1 MSTTN
6 KKPLNEIELTDID
19 FEVVAACKDKNYL
32 KKYLKLLADDG
43 NYYMDLIKAAKVKLL
58 EVAPK
63 EYYLLYPRQTTAQEE
78 EDAFKDI
85 LEWEANV
92 KETDAALKK
101 SVSNATKDQ
110 IWEDLPGSKVT
121 APIRGQ
127 EPVISSRK
135 NVQRED
141 RGPKAM
147 EDSNRTATDVYAR
160 DKTKMKDYYRAW
172 EQVDVDALEE
182 DMDEEERQAE
192 AERRAHFDDLKDEQ
206 DAAQVIGE
214 IGAAPIDV
222 PEAHKKHMADS
233 EKEKGNEAFYSKDWA
248 EAEAYY
254 TRSLQFKADDPS
266 SWSNRALVR
275 LKLEKPEKALQDC
288 EHALA
293 LNPNYMKALHRK
305 GKALYELRRYEDAVK
320 SFQLALAESPGNTQ
334 INGDLMVARR
344 RLRSDGPSQPKV
356 MPGRRVDAEPS
367 CRIEELDDDLPAA
380 SPAPP
385 AAAGYT
391 RVAIEE
397 DSESEEEPTPA
408 APASSSKGRGFLKVA
423 IEEVSGSEDEESAP
437 PAKTG
442 QPGAVSSSAGKSPV
456 GPSSTGFRKVAIVE
470 ESESEGS
477 TPTPPS
483 TSAGKFAPPPRVAPA
498 AVEASSTLAPAA
510 EDGAGAG
517 FDDMD

>member
-1 MSTTN
+1 MPDAN
-6 KKPLNEIELTDID
+6 KTPLNEIQLSDID
-19 FEVVAACKDKNYL
+19 FEVVAACSDKNYL

-43 NYYMDLIKAAKVKLL
+43 NYYVDLIKAAKDKLL
-58 EVAPK
+58 QVSPK

-78 EDAFKDI
+78 EDAFQDI

-92 KETDAALKK
+92 KETDAALK
-101 SVSNATKDQ
+101 SSSTKAQKDK
-110 IWEDLPGSKVT
+110 IWEDAPGSKVT

-127 EPVISSRK
+127 EPVITSRK
-135 NVQRED
+135 NVQREEK
-141 RGPKAM
+141 PKAM
-147 EDSNRTATDVYAR
+147 EDKNRKDKDVYAR

-172 EQVDVDALEE
+172 DQVDVDAIE
-182 DMDEEERQAE
+182 DELDEEERQEE
-192 AERRAHFDDLKDEQ
+192 AARKAHFDDLREDQ
-206 DAAQVIGE
+206 DRAQAIGE

-222 PEAHKKHMADS
+222 PEAHKKHMSDS

-254 TRSLQFKADDPS
+254 TRSLQYKADDPS
-266 SWSNRALVR
+266 TWSNRALVR
-275 LKLEKPEKALQDC
+275 LKLEKPDKALQDC

-305 GKALYELRRYEDAVK
+305 GKALYELKRYEEAVK

-344 RLRSDGPSQPKV
+344 RLRSDGPSSEPKV

-367 CRIEELDDDLPAA
+367 CRIEELDDDEPVAA
-380 SPAPP
+380 PSAP
-385 AAAGYT
+385 AAGYT

-397 DSESEEEPTPA
+397 DSDSEEEP
-408 APASSSKGRGFLKVA
+408 APAPTASSSSKGKGFLKVA
-423 IEEVSGSEDEESAP
+423 IEEVSGSEDEEESATAS
-437 PAKTG
+437 AKTG
-442 QPGAVSSSAGKSPV
+442 QAGAASSSAGKSPV

-477 TPTPPS
+477 TPTPPA
-483 TSAGKFAPPPRVAPA
+483 TSAGKFSPPPRTSPAAPA
-498 AVEASSTLAPAA
+498 STAPALTT
-510 EDGAGAG
+510 EVS
-517 FDDMD
+517 FNDMD